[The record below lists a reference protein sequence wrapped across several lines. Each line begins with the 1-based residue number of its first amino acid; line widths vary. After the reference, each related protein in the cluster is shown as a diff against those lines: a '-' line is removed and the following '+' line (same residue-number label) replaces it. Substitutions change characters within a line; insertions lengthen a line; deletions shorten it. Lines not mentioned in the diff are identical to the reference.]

1 MSSIK
6 LKGST
11 SGDVTITVP
20 AVAGTNTV
28 TIPAAS
34 GNLPLSNLD
43 HVTNRPN
50 VKPIIY
56 NGDMAVAQRGTSS
69 SGHSSGGGYLTV
81 DRMSHSFGIGTWT
94 VSQETDAPT
103 GSGFANSLKMDC
115 TTAGASPSAGAVLI
129 VVQKLEGQDLQL
141 FKKGTANA
149 EKMTISFWVKSA
161 KTGTYIMEL
170 DDNDNNRTI
179 SQAYTISSAN
189 TWEKKVL
196 TFDGDTT
203 GAFDNDNGESLRINW
218 WLAAGSNFTSG
229 TLATSWVTTV
239 NANRVVGNVNLADST
254 SNDWYLTGVQLEVG
268 EYDSTTIPPFQNE
281 SYGDNLARCQ
291 RYYQVIREANTA
303 YFANGFMYS
312 TTIGIGI
319 TDLAV
324 KMRTAPTLVT
334 NSNANQF
341 TFYRAGAADTVSTF
355 ALNSATESRI
365 AFENTTEMSGTA
377 GHAGGWYATGADGI
391 VDVNAEL

>member
-56 NGDMAVAQRGTSS
+56 NGDMAVARRGTSS

-203 GAFDNDNGESLRINW
+203 GAFGNDNGESLRINW

-281 SYGDNLARCQ
+281 SFGDNLARCQ
-291 RYYQVIREANTA
+291 RYHFTTGDRSGYMFGRGWNNSTTEVFRW
-303 YFANGFMYS
+303 GFMLPVEMRAAPTNAISGTVGLWNGAVAGSASLGTSYNTPHAVQIDLGS
-312 TTIGIGI
+312 GGTLNNIPGGIG
-319 TDLAV
+319 
-324 KMRTAPTLVT
+324 MM
-334 NSNANQF
+334 
-341 TFYRAGAADTVSTF
+341 Y
-355 ALNSATESRI
+355 LNTGRFSAT
-365 AFENTTEMSGTA
+365 
-377 GHAGGWYATGADGI
+377 
-391 VDVNAEL
+391 AEL

>member
-20 AVAGTNTV
+20 AVAGTNTI
-28 TIPAAS
+28 TIPAVT
-34 GNLPLSNLD
+34 GTLPLSNLD

-50 VKPIIY
+50 AKPIIT
-56 NGDMAVAQRGTSS
+56 NGNMQVAQRGTSS

-81 DRMSHSFGIGTWT
+81 DRISHSFGIGTWT

-103 GSGFANSLKMDC
+103 GSGFTNSLKMDC
-115 TTAGASPSAGAVLI
+115 TTANASPTSSAVLI
-129 VVQKLEGQDLQL
+129 LVQKLEGQDLQL
-141 FKKGTANA
+141 FKKGTSNA

-179 SQAYTISSAN
+179 SQAYTISSAD

-203 GAFDNDNGESLRINW
+203 GAFGNDNGESLRINW
-218 WLAAGSNFTSG
+218 WLSAGSNFTSG

-239 NANRVVGNVNLADST
+239 SANRVVGQVNLADST
-254 SNDWYLTGVQLEVG
+254 SNDWSITGIQMEVG
-268 EYDSTTIPPFQNE
+268 EYDATTIPPFQHE
-281 SYGDNLARCQ
+281 SFGDNLARCQ
-291 RYYQVIREANTA
+291 RYYQRWNGDSAYNTA
-303 YFANGFMYS
+303 MVGVYND
-312 TTIGIGI
+312 TTTLICVHTHI
-319 TDLAV
+319 V
-324 KMRTAPTLVT
+324 PMRTA
-334 NSNANQF
+334 A
-341 TFYRAGAADTVSTF
+341 TFSISAASDFDLEPFDVAPSQVSTF
-355 ALNSATESRI
+355 GTGNEYQQAIDATDTSARTKG
-365 AFENTTEMSGTA
+365 F
-377 GHAGGWYATGADGI
+377 GGVICVDQTDGFF
-391 VDVNAEL
+391 DFDAEL